1 MADDDDGLFDRLRA
15 RLAPTQDGSASPQA
29 RDERPTVV
37 GREEYRE
44 EVDEQQIET
53 FVREYYRNPLVRVPV
68 QNFASDVTE
77 PGVSVDVAPRDDD
90 ADIPTVEYDGRDRP
104 LDEALSAWASSCF
117 IDGFRFDG
125 DFADLLEEAVKDRR
139 GRRGTSIVEH
149 AYDDPRERERLLGLK
164 PLKTET
170 VTAYTREGKAIVLR
184 PDDDPGTFDTVAVRD
199 YGDAVRDEAPTT
211 PAGKTA
217 AIAQFDDIFGA
228 QEREEIPFAL
238 DDVTV
243 SPHDADTGELF
254 GRPDSSP
261 VIERA
266 RALRKKLRYV
276 DQSVVNTAFGNIIAT
291 VETQDAEVVKNVRD
305 NLDVNVKDRG
315 EDVDPE
321 TVSATN
327 AAVNVTEVEGQVPD
341 IVDIIQQEIEYVLSA
356 MPTPLYRVGFAGG
369 INRDVTSEQGQDYR
383 DAVKRERR
391 RLESDF
397 TDILERKAR
406 ELLHGDAHADEALD
420 VDVSL
425 RIRPEA
431 SESPLRDE
439 EFDAGEFSELM
450 SALSTAAG
458 PKGGATE
465 IIPEDVIIETLLDM
479 DPETVQET
487 APGDGEAPPITPP
500 DGLSD
505 AELEAFAEFTDAD
518 LPALLADEDAVM
530 ALPDET
536 DPRVRETFR
545 DAYLFDP
552 IKHPRNPETGKF
564 VERPYS
570 VPDEIADLGTESVIS
585 ELAVRNDNFAEEV
598 EGIAVDLSGETTPLL
613 EVGTG
618 ETVVDTETGEE
629 LKVTEQVSPAT
640 LNTVTGL
647 KLEGEDG
654 VIEISN
660 QEWGPDRRY
669 VKKGDE
675 GRVPTEIQEVINDVN
690 PDSVQTQLD
699 AVTEDDSVQMT
710 FTNAAGEKQTT
721 QALDV
726 RGVTGPDNA
735 VTVKYQGRVFGSIST
750 DEDGN
755 GVFRPAQEGQDTR
768 EVTKVKIQ

>member
-1 MADDDDGLFDRLRA
+1 MSDGDGLFDRLRA
-15 RLAPTQDGSASPQA
+15 RLAPTQDDSASPQA

-77 PGVSVDVAPRDDD
+77 PGVSVDVVPRDDD
-90 ADIPTVEYDGRDRP
+90 GDIPTVEYDGRDRP

-184 PDDDPGTFDTVAVRD
+184 PDDDPGSFDTVAVRD
-199 YGDAVRDEAPTT
+199 YGDAVRDEAPMT

-217 AIAQFDDIFGA
+217 AIAQFDDVFGA
-228 QEREEIPFAL
+228 EEREEIPFAL

-266 RALRKKLRYV
+266 RSLRKKLRYV

-327 AAVNVTEVEGQVPD
+327 AAVDVTEVEGQVPD
-341 IVDIIQQEIEYVLSA
+341 VVDIIQQEIEYVLSA
-356 MPTPLYRVGFAGG
+356 MPTPLYRVGFAGD

-391 RLESDF
+391 RLEADF

-406 ELLHGDAHADEALD
+406 ELLYGDAHADEALD

-439 EFDAGEFSELM
+439 EFDAGEFGELM

-479 DPETVQET
+479 DAEAMQEA
-487 APGDGEAPPITPP
+487 APGDDDAPLTVPP
-500 DGLSD
+500 TEFSD
-505 AELEAFAEFTDAD
+505 AELEAFDEFTDAT
-518 LPALLADEDAVM
+518 LANRYREGDIVETPEGLGVVTAV
-530 ALPDET
+530 ET
-536 DPRVRETFR
+536 APF
-545 DAYLFDP
+545 
-552 IKHPRNPETGKF
+552 TGKNDEEIDASEDSPTYVVGLKDQQVGVGF
-564 VERPYS
+564 YS
-570 VPDEIADLGTESVIS
+570 AS
-585 ELAVRNDNFAEEV
+585 ELDSAEMPDPGV
-598 EGIAVDLSGETTPLL
+598 EDPVNALTEQAGATDSGAALAETTFDIP
-613 EVGTG
+613 ESW
-618 ETVVDTETGEE
+618 EE
-629 LKVTEQVSPAT
+629 SPKPNR
-640 LNTVTGL
+640 LIL
-647 KLEGEDG
+647 
-654 VIEISN
+654 
-660 QEWGPDRRY
+660 
-669 VKKGDE
+669 
-675 GRVPTEIQEVINDVN
+675 
-690 PDSVQTQLD
+690 LD
-699 AVTEDDSVQMT
+699 AWSSMGGT
-710 FTNAAGEKQTT
+710 FEGARRELGSKRLAASMK
-721 QALDV
+721 D
-726 RGVTGPDNA
+726 
-735 VTVKYQGRVFGSIST
+735 RVL
-750 DEDGN
+750 
-755 GVFRPAQEGQDTR
+755 QWEGWR
-768 EVTKVKIQ
+768 EGG